1 MKKCLKVFSLTLLL
15 LGIVAC
21 GNKTSS
27 SIASSSS
34 SSSTTTSSS
43 SSSSSQSSSSASSS
57 SSSDPSSSS
66 YSSSSSSSSEDKII
80 SRTSEFVAGDLASA
94 TLTGASY
101 EINSAFSIIGNG
113 VTYDSGS
120 GKSVVNLAGIEVSSS
135 GRLKNLKQKNT
146 GTYLQ
151 VTVTG
156 DNARLLLQIA
166 PSGTGDRTLT
176 ILDSEEKE
184 VYAKPNEG
192 SSALF
197 TVDIKLDKGTY
208 TIGGSNGYNLYY
220 AGLKE
225 DVKEGKEVAFR
236 VDSDNVDTNLF
247 IGEELDLS
255 SLHVYKVFDN
265 DTEIELKDSEYTIDK
280 SSLNINAEG
289 DYTIDV
295 KYKDYVAKQV
305 AVNVSK
311 ITSINVSDFV
321 MSSDSKNA
329 TRLSKVYK
337 LNDTIATNAITVT
350 GISSKTSKVVTPTLI
365 NVPSTSEVGE
375 KEVVVNKDELQYTYK
390 VRVIDSSTIPSDTD
404 TLFTNYYFAV
414 DKTYTD
420 GEIIKNSSSKDAMGF
435 SSIQNALD
443 FIKTSSLS
451 DDSVKYIDI
460 AEGTYNEKIYVESK
474 NVVFEGSLTGESII
488 QYKAINDTTDAR
500 GTKFSTYGSATVTIH
515 ADNFSADNIT
525 FKNAYFDTMDE
536 YNACTYS
543 NKQGVAVV
551 CDNDAAFTNCKFLGF
566 QDTLYARL
574 GNQIYEDC
582 LIQGMTD
589 YIFGEK
595 ANAYF
600 TECEI
605 ISLNR
610 GSETNNGYIATT
622 KPGAT
627 LSENNF
633 GFVFERCD
641 IKGEVD
647 GEGNALV
654 TEGTTSLARPWDK
667 YSTISYVECQMDKS
681 ISRKA
686 YGDTSDTK
694 NARFEIM
701 SSVKP
706 TEATVQFK
714 EYGNTGEG
722 ALTSEVSG
730 GSFLTEEEYTSLKN
744 KINATF
750 FA

>member
-1 MKKCLKVFSLTLLL
+1 MKKSLKVLSLTLLL
-15 LGIVAC
+15 FSIVAC

-27 SIASSSS
+27 SSSP
-34 SSSTTTSSS
+34 SSSTNATSSS
-43 SSSSSQSSSSASSS
+43 SSSSSQSSSSVSSSSSNASSS
-57 SSSDPSSSS
+57 SSSSA
-66 YSSSSSSSSEDKII
+66 SSSSSEDKII

-94 TLTGASY
+94 TLTGTSY

-120 GKSVVNLAGIEVSSS
+120 GKSVVNLEGIEVSSS
-135 GRLKNLKQKNT
+135 GRLKNFKQKNT

-166 PSGTGDRTLT
+166 PSGTSDRKLT

-184 VYAKPNEG
+184 VYVKANDG

-225 DVKEGKEVAFR
+225 DVKEGKEVSFR

-265 DTEIELKDSEYTIDK
+265 DTEIELKDTEYTVDK
-280 SSLNINAEG
+280 SSLNISSEG

-295 KYKDYVAKQV
+295 KYKEYAPQRV

-311 ITSINVSDFV
+311 ITSIEVSDFV

-337 LNDTIATNAITVT
+337 LNDVISTDAITVT
-350 GISSKTSKVVTPTLI
+350 GISSKTRKVVTPTSI
-365 NVPSTSEVGE
+365 SVPSTSEVGE
-375 KEVVVNKDELQYTYK
+375 KEVVVNKDELNYTYK
-390 VRVIDSSTIPSDTD
+390 VRVIDSNTIPSDED
-404 TLFTNYYFAV
+404 ALFANYYFAV
-414 DKTYTD
+414 NKTYID
-420 GEIIKNSSSKDAMGF
+420 GEIVKNSSSNDAMGF

-451 DDSVKYIDI
+451 DEAVKHIDI

-474 NVVFEGSLTGESII
+474 KVVFEGSSTGESVIEFN
-488 QYKAINDTTDAR
+488 AINDTTDAR

-515 ADNFSADNIT
+515 ADNFVADNIT
-525 FKNAYFDTMDE
+525 FKNAYFNSMDE

-551 CDNDAAFTNCKFLGF
+551 CDNDASFTYCKFLGF

-574 GNQIYEDC
+574 GNQMYQDC

-600 TECEI
+600 TSCEI

-622 KPGAT
+622 KPGGT
-627 LSENNF
+627 LTSNNF
-633 GFVFERCD
+633 GFVFEKCD

-647 GEGNALV
+647 SEGNALV

-667 YSTISYVECQMDKS
+667 YSTISYVECKMDKS
-681 ISRKA
+681 ISKKA
-686 YGDTSDTK
+686 YGDTSDKK

-706 TEATVQFK
+706 TESSVQFK

-722 ALTSEVSG
+722 ALTTQVSG

-744 KINATF
+744 KIIAVF
-750 FA
+750 YA